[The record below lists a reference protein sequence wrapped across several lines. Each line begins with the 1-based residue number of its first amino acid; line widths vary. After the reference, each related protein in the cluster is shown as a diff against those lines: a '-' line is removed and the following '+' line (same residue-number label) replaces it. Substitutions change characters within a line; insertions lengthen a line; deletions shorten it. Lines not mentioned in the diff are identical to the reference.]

1 MKKDKSGF
9 AERFAMIRK
18 KLGFNQGDFAQKMG
32 LSKPTILRY
41 ETDGGYPDAGT
52 LLKLIQGYDVNINW
66 LLTGKGDMFIKD
78 ITKMKDIDFEEYQED
93 MEELLYFIR
102 EVPRF
107 RYPVLK
113 FFIHWKVDNREL
125 IDELNRAKTENGG
138 QPCM

>member
-9 AERFAMIRK
+9 AIRLAMIRK
-18 KLGFNQGDFAQKMG
+18 NLGFNQGDFAKKMG
-32 LSKPTILRY
+32 VSKPTILRY
-41 ETDGGYPDAGT
+41 ETDGGFPDAGM

-78 ITKMKDIDFEEYQED
+78 ITKMKDIDFQEYQED

-113 FFIHWKVDNREL
+113 FFLHWKVDNREL
-125 IDELNRAKTENGG
+125 IDELNCAKTENGG